1 MSTTT
6 EHYFEVEQER
16 CLTWIKATYG
26 IDIDPD
32 EEPETWERLSAEYSS
47 MQDAFE
53 EEAEYRWLERHSH
66 NMFFNEFAQE
76 LATASDL
83 LNQPLDSDKAQ
94 TLYKLVYAHSV
105 TLLESLI
112 SSVVRSLVVSHPAF
126 MVNIAKGY
134 DDLSKKKFTL
144 TEIIDQPKGMES
156 IVLNTLSTLSF
167 HNPSTIK
174 TVMSAAFGKHMVGLD
189 LNKISPICSKRHDIV
204 HRNGRT
210 IDDVPVQLDLAQVQQ
225 AILTIRAF
233 VTDLRGRIYQAVEE
247 DESEPF

>member
-1 MSTTT
+1 MSSTKDY
-6 EHYFEVEQER
+6 YFDAEQAR
-16 CLTWIKATYG
+16 CLAWIKATYG
-26 IDIDPD
+26 IEIDPD
-32 EEPETWERLSAEYSS
+32 EDVETWERMSAEYSS
-47 MQDAFE
+47 MRDAFE

-66 NMFFNEFAQE
+66 NTFFNEFAQE
-76 LATASDL
+76 LVTASDL
-83 LNQPLDSDKAQ
+83 LDQPLDRDKTQ

-112 SSVVRSLVVSHPAF
+112 SSVVRSLVVSHPTF

-144 TEIIDQPKGMES
+144 KEIIDQPKGMES

-174 TVMSAAFGKHMVGLD
+174 TVMSAAFGHHMAGLD
-189 LNKISPICSKRHDIV
+189 LNEISTICSKRHDIV

-210 IDDVPVQLDLAQVQQ
+210 IDDVPIQLDHAEVQQ

-233 VTDLRGRIYQAVEE
+233 ATDLKGRIYKAV
-247 DESEPF
+247 DEHEFELF

>member
-1 MSTTT
+1 MSSIK
-6 EHYFEVEQER
+6 EHFFEREQEL
-16 CLTWIKATYG
+16 CLAWIKKTYG
-26 IDIDPD
+26 IEIDPD
-32 EEPETWERLSAEYSS
+32 EDFETWERMAAEYSS
-47 MQDAFE
+47 MRDAFE

-66 NMFFNEFAQE
+66 NTFFNEFLQE

-83 LNQPLDSDKAQ
+83 LNQPLDTDKAQ

-112 SSVVRSLVVSHPAF
+112 SSVIRSLVVSHPTF
-126 MVNIAKGY
+126 MLNIAKDY

-144 TEIIDQPKGMES
+144 KEIIDQPKGMES

-174 TVMSAAFGKHMVGLD
+174 TVMGAAFGKHMSELD
-189 LNKISPICSKRHDIV
+189 LNKISPICSTRHDIV

-210 IDDVPVQLDLAQVQQ
+210 IDDLPIQLDLAQVQQ

-233 VTDLRGRIYQAVEE
+233 ATDLRGRIYNAVED